1 MNIEDLYTFN
11 VVAHKKSISKSAE
24 HLNSV
29 QSNITARIK
38 RLENE
43 YNTPLFY
50 RHRQGVTLTPTGAT
64 LLDYIEKI
72 ISLLEDSKKVIKHS
86 EYPTG
91 TLKIGSMETTA
102 AVRLPS
108 ILSNFNDKYP
118 EVDLNLHTGT
128 TEELIK
134 SVLKREIDGG
144 FIADKANHS
153 LLEEIPVFHE
163 ELELLSKNHS
173 LPDNMLEELRNQKI
187 IVFKSGCFYRKTF
200 EEWLL
205 SEGVIPQKIMEL
217 NTLDGIVGCVKAGL
231 GITMLTK
238 SVANELDHTQELLHY
253 PLPYKNG
260 SVTTYFIYRKDIVKP
275 PAFIKFL
282 ELLPKAESAESM
294 KISS

>member
-11 VVAHKKSISKSAE
+11 VVAQKKSISRSAE

-38 RLENE
+38 RLETE

-50 RHRQGVTLTPTGAT
+50 RHRQGVTLTPTGST
-64 LLDYIEKI
+64 LLGYTEKI
-72 ISLLEDSKKVIKHS
+72 LNLLEESKKVIKHS

-91 TLKIGSMETTA
+91 SLKIGSMETTA

-108 ILSNFNDKYP
+108 ILSEFNDLYP

-134 SVLKREIDGG
+134 SVMKREIDGG
-144 FIADKANHS
+144 FIADRSGHTS
-153 LLEEIPVFHE
+153 LEEIPVFRE
-163 ELELLSKNHS
+163 QLELLSKDPS
-173 LPDNMLEELRNQKI
+173 LVENTVEELKNQKI
-187 IVFKSGCFYRKTF
+187 IVFKSGCFYRKTL
-200 EEWLL
+200 EDWLL
-205 SEGVIPQKIMEL
+205 SEGIVSQKVMEL
-217 NTLDGIVGCVKAGL
+217 NTLDGIIGCVKAGL

-238 SVANELDHTQELLHY
+238 SVANQLDYTQKLFRS

-260 SVTTYFIYRKDIVKP
+260 EVITYFVYRKDIVKT
-275 PAFIKFL
+275 PAFVKFV
-282 ELLPKAESAESM
+282 ELLSNIEIEKDI
-294 KISS
+294 KIS

>member
-11 VVAHKKSISKSAE
+11 VVAQKKSISRSAE

-38 RLENE
+38 RLETE

-50 RHRQGVTLTPTGAT
+50 RHRQGVTLTPTGST
-64 LLDYIEKI
+64 LLGYTEKI
-72 ISLLEDSKKVIKHS
+72 LNLLEESKKVIKHS

-91 TLKIGSMETTA
+91 SLKIGSMETTA

-108 ILSNFNDKYP
+108 ILSEFNDLYP

-134 SVLKREIDGG
+134 SVMKREIDGG
-144 FIADKANHS
+144 FIADRSGHTS
-153 LLEEIPVFHE
+153 LEEIPVFRE
-163 ELELLSKNHS
+163 QLELLSKDPS
-173 LPDNMLEELRNQKI
+173 LVENTVEELKNQKI
-187 IVFKSGCFYRKTF
+187 IVFKSGCFYRKTL
-200 EEWLL
+200 EDWLL
-205 SEGVIPQKIMEL
+205 SEGIVSQKVMEL
-217 NTLDGIVGCVKAGL
+217 NTLDGIIGCVKAGL

-238 SVANELDHTQELLHY
+238 SVANQLDYTQKLFRS

-260 SVTTYFIYRKDIVKP
+260 EVITYFVYRKDIVKT
-275 PAFIKFL
+275 PAFVKFV
-282 ELLPKAESAESM
+282 ELLSNTEIEKDI
-294 KISS
+294 KIS